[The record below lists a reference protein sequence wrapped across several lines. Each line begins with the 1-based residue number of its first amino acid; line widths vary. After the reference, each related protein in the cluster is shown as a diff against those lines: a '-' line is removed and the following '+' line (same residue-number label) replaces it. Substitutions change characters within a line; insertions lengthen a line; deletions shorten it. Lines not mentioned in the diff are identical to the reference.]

1 MLGPSVKCS
10 ESGHSTRLQV
20 SSAGLCAFGWSNP
33 RRGPL
38 EEEFRAPGQSEHE
51 FGNGASLF
59 NFCISVFCLAALQ
72 KGDFQLARVE
82 QRRKELGMQLH
93 DVFANLSH
101 VEQRALLGI
110 SSQVE
115 HHVLEP
121 LAIYLA
127 PRQQTQQPAAH
138 TWLSQMSYC
147 LLLLLQAHGNTGAR
161 GRQMPIKHVAG
172 THHHQGDGVDHQQHW
187 GVTRKA
193 PQEGAGPVSHPRP
206 SGNHS
211 PASSCNNDA
220 RADAGAGR
228 QKLGQQLLDF
238 RVALKRLHHRVAFA
252 NFLEAVVYLPSALRI
267 ANIAS
272 HFSPLSRRLAVLF
285 CRARIPAQASRKRE
299 RE

>member
-1 MLGPSVKCS
+1 VKCS

-138 TWLSQMSYC
+138 TWPLSDV
-147 LLLLLQAHGNTGAR
+147 LL
-161 GRQMPIKHVAG
+161 PIAALAG
-172 THHHQGDGVDHQQHW
+172 TWKHG
-187 GVTRKA
+187 
-193 PQEGAGPVSHPRP
+193 
-206 SGNHS
+206 
-211 PASSCNNDA
+211 
-220 RADAGAGR
+220 
-228 QKLGQQLLDF
+228 
-238 RVALKRLHHRVAFA
+238 
-252 NFLEAVVYLPSALRI
+252 
-267 ANIAS
+267 
-272 HFSPLSRRLAVLF
+272 
-285 CRARIPAQASRKRE
+285 RARTTNANKACSGHTSPPR
-299 RE
+299 